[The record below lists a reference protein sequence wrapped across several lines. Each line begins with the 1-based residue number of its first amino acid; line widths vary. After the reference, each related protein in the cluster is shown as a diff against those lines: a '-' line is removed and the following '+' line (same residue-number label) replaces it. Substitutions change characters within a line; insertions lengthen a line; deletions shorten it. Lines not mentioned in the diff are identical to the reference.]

1 MLVRMAHMTVEHNV
15 NVKGSIIASKPHI
28 ILHGLQLT
36 SFDLVKCGCCTKSS
50 YSLIYTYQLNVKQ

>member
-36 SFDLVKCGCCTKSS
+36 I
-50 YSLIYTYQLNVKQ
+50 LILSNVAVVPKAHTH